1 MWSGQSATTPT
12 QVLATQPAEPIDNMS
27 SLGSQ
32 SDEDG
37 LASPNEANE
46 NEEDIEM
53 DVDANFLCICG
64 TGDPGD
70 WVECCS
76 RSCAV
81 SWYHFKCVGLTKT
94 PLGFWLCPDCRP
106 ATALNVDTRAPR
118 KNSANTPLFPNLGR
132 EGPAALKKELPFKK
146 GVAIKKVTHKKEK
159 PRWKGWVEVSET
171 EEEEFI
177 KKVEEP
183 WSALIL
189 LQGRRSNV
197 KVCGEQDAQPQK
209 EAEVDQEAEDKT
221 ETDEEPWSTRMLPQ
235 RRRSSAKIGAVD
247 AQPQN
252 QNETDNKA
260 EDEAAYEA
268 AYEEAYGAAYDAE
281 QSAYDETEDGVE
293 LLSPESSDDDDVHEQ
308 SIFGNDTGS
317 EFEGIADDEDTMDYT
332 SVQDEQESTVVG
344 INTESEGVTDDE
356 DSIDYTFVQAMPGGG
371 TESEGSD
378 DAIDVDMPNSDE
390 EEITRPSL

>member
-1 MWSGQSATTPT
+1 MP
-12 QVLATQPAEPIDNMS
+12 

-37 LASPNEANE
+37 VASPNEANE
-46 NEEDIEM
+46 SEEDIEM

-94 PLGFWLCPDCRP
+94 PLGFWLCPDCGP
-106 ATALNVDTRAPR
+106 TTALNIDTRAPR

-132 EGPAALKKELPFKK
+132 EKELPLKK
-146 GVAIKKVTHKKEK
+146 GVAIKKVTSKKEK
-159 PRWKGWVEVSET
+159 PRWKGWVEVSEI

-189 LQGRRSNV
+189 PQRRRSNV
-197 KVCGEQDAQPQK
+197 KACGEQDAQPQK

-221 ETDEEPWSTRMLPQ
+221 EIDEEPWSTRMLPQ
-235 RRRSSAKIGAVD
+235 RRGSSAKIGALD

-260 EDEAAYEA
+260 EDE
-268 AYEEAYGAAYDAE
+268 AAYDAE

-308 SIFGNDTGS
+308 SVFGNDTRS
-317 EFEGIADDEDTMDYT
+317 EFEGIAHDEDTMEYT
-332 SVQDEQESTVVG
+332 SVQDEQEPTVVG
-344 INTESEGVTDDE
+344 IDTKSERVTDDE
-356 DSIDYTFVQAMPGGG
+356 DSIDYTFVQAKQEPMPGGG

-378 DAIDVDMPNSDE
+378 DATGVDMPNSE
-390 EEITRPSL
+390 EEMTRPSLRLEDVSAPDLR